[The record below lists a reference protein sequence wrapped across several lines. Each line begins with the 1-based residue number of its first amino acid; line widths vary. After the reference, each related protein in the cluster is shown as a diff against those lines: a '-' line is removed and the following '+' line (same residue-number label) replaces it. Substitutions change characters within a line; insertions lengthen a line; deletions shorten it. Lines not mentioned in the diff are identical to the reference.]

1 MNIFVSKLNFKT
13 REDDLRQAF
22 EEFGEVSSASI
33 ILDKETGRS
42 RGFGFVEMPNDDE
55 ARAAIEA
62 LNDAEFD
69 GRTIV
74 VKEAEPRADS
84 AAVIAAADTAETAA
98 ADTAAAAETAAADT
112 AVAVIAAADTAAET
126 ATNGSSNSEFITLM
140 NKMHEPFLIFRRG
153 SCFLYLL
160 IITL

>member
-74 VKEAEPRADS
+74 VKEAEPREKRS
-84 AAVIAAADTAETAA
+84 GGGGFGGG
-98 ADTAAAAETAAADT
+98 
-112 AVAVIAAADTAAET
+112 
-126 ATNGSSNSEFITLM
+126 N
-140 NKMHEPFLIFRRG
+140 RG
-153 SCFLYLL
+153 GGYGGNRGGGYGGGGGGNRGGGYGGGGGNRGGGYGGGGGRDKW
-160 IITL
+160 